1 MAPANVNGIMGALF
15 NITAFCG
22 YGAAVV
28 VGGPILERPLFC
40 APLPALAPTQPP
52 PRPPSPCGP
61 SGTACPSR
69 TAVLSPA
76 RVHAARR
83 AADRETNDN
92 CYGPKTYYAYKLI
105 QEGFLCIFTS
115 LFFVMAIYWAVQL
128 QGSFG
133 VYVLAYYLI
142 SMTSMAL
149 AYAISA
155 LAPTVDS
162 ANAMLPTYVT
172 TVMFV
177 AGVIMP
183 TEEIP
188 DQWAWYGWTSFI
200 RYGWAAMMLNQ
211 FEGQPNGEAK
221 VALDTDG
228 TPITI
233 LDFFGL
239 EGDVLGNKW
248 ACIGMLTTIFLLF
261 VTCGL
266 GVITNV
272 RHERR

>member
-1 MAPANVNGIMGALF
+1 
-15 NITAFCG
+15 
-22 YGAAVV
+22 
-28 VGGPILERPLFC
+28 
-40 APLPALAPTQPP
+40 
-52 PRPPSPCGP
+52 
-61 SGTACPSR
+61 
-69 TAVLSPA
+69 
-76 RVHAARR
+76 
-83 AADRETNDN
+83 
-92 CYGPKTYYAYKLI
+92 
-105 QEGFLCIFTS
+105 
-115 LFFVMAIYWAVQL
+115 
-128 QGSFG
+128 
-133 VYVLAYYLI
+133 
-142 SMTSMAL
+142 
-149 AYAISA
+149 
-155 LAPTVDS
+155 
-162 ANAMLPTYVT
+162 
-172 TVMFV
+172 
-177 AGVIMP
+177 MP

-221 VALDTDG
+221 VALDADG